1 MFDLS
6 NLFYCKLQV
15 MLQVTSLFVR
25 QTNMK
30 KRSELGLAWACA
42 ETMALQWR
50 LANRQGRKEARG
62 NNVEQQ
68 AVNLLRVKCIV
79 SGVPKFAF
87 SFSFRAF
94 SIANLVLV
102 LKSTI

>member
-30 KRSELGLAWACA
+30 KGANWGWRERVLK
-42 ETMALQWR
+42 QWR
-50 LANRQGRKEARG
+50 YNGDSQIARAEKKPEG
-62 NNVEQQ
+62 IMLNSKQ
-68 AVNLLRVKCIV
+68 
-79 SGVPKFAF
+79 
-87 SFSFRAF
+87 
-94 SIANLVLV
+94 
-102 LKSTI
+102 